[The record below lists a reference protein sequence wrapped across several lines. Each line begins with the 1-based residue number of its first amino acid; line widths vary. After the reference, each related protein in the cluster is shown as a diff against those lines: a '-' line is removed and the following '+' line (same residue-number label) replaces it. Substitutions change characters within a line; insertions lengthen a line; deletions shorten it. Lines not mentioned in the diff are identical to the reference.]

1 VLGPLPKLH
10 RWIVCALALVTCVGV
25 GAWLA
30 FTLPVPVLAGSGAIG
45 GLALG
50 LVVVLL
56 LLHDSDG
63 HPPGTRARRL
73 R

>member
-1 VLGPLPKLH
+1 MLGPLPRLH
-10 RWIVCALALVTCVGV
+10 RWIVCALALVTCIGV

-30 FTLPVPVLAGSGAIG
+30 FTLPIPVLAGSGAVVG
-45 GLALG
+45 AALG

-56 LLHDSDG
+56 LLHDG
-63 HPPGTRARRL
+63 TAHPRGTRARRL

>member
-10 RWIVCALALVTCVGV
+10 RWIVCAVALVTCVGV

-30 FTLPVPVLAGSGAIG
+30 FTLAVPVLAGSGAVV

-56 LLHDSDG
+56 LLHDG
-63 HPPGTRARRL
+63 GAHPRGTRTRRIH
-73 R
+73 

>member
-1 VLGPLPKLH
+1 MLGPLPRLH
-10 RWIVCALALVTCVGV
+10 RWIVCALALVTCIGV

-30 FTLPVPVLAGSGAIG
+30 FTLPIPVLAGSGAVVG
-45 GLALG
+45 AALG

-56 LLHDSDG
+56 LLHDDES
-63 HPPGTRARRL
+63 HARGTHARRL

>member
-1 VLGPLPKLH
+1 VLGPLPPLH
-10 RWIVCALALVTCVGV
+10 RWIVCALALVTCIGV

-30 FTLPVPVLAGSGAIG
+30 FTLPVPVLAGSGAVVG
-45 GLALG
+45 AALG

-56 LLHDSDG
+56 LLHDG
-63 HPPGTRARRL
+63 EAQPRGTRTRRT